1 MFKTLSLVAILILLG
16 ELSCLVKAAKQNK
29 NLKSSSTTS
38 GSVEAASSGGSG
50 GGVSND
56 YCFGNFCI
64 DRKEFGFVL
73 NLQHKLDQCER
84 DLQAEVRRKSKKQLD
99 ETNLMLVESTPD
111 QKNKLNTFLDKNP
124 QFKFVR
130 EFDNHNRY

>member
-1 MFKTLSLVAILILLG
+1 MFKTLSLVAILMLAS
-16 ELSCLVKAAKQNK
+16 ELSLSIKAAKLNK
-29 NLKSSSTTS
+29 NLKSSTS
-38 GSVEAASSGGSG
+38 ATSVEATS
-50 GGVSND
+50 VNND

-99 ETNLMLVESTPD
+99 DTNLMLVESTPD
-111 QKNKLNTFLDKNP
+111 QKNKLNTFLEKNP